1 MNSHTKIFLVYYTE
15 CVATKNLGYEKIN
28 SVNPLYL
35 YLNGYMKESHE
46 DKQLILVP
54 TNENKDTPKVSEE
67 IWNKFR
73 DLIKSVTNKSDNY
86 DKKYINMII
95 NVKIWQD

>member
-1 MNSHTKIFLVYYTE
+1 MNSHTKILLIYYTE

-46 DKQLILVP
+46 DNQLILVP

-73 DLIKSVTNKSDNY
+73 DLIKSITNKSDNY

>member
-1 MNSHTKIFLVYYTE
+1 MNSHTKIFLIYYTE

-46 DKQLILVP
+46 NKYLILVP
-54 TNENKDTPKVSEE
+54 TNESKDTPKVPEE

-73 DLIKSVTNKSDNY
+73 DLIKSITNKSDKY

-95 NVKIWQD
+95 NVKIW

>member
-73 DLIKSVTNKSDNY
+73 DLVKSVTNKSDNY